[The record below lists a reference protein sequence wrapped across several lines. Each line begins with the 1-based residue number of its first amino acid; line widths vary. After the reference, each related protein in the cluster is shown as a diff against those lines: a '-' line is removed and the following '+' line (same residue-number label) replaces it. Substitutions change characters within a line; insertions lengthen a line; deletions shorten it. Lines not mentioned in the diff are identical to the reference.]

1 MTKKAALI
9 SAVHKEV
16 TNYRSAKREAQTGR
30 AWIALERAHIL
41 SQSMMIWHMR
51 VHLTMFS
58 FAISQKDFREACGQ
72 AVRMA
77 LVPLGSL
84 TGRIPIGNT
93 GRANVSAFQSMP
105 LPPDL
110 RKLLSD

>member
-9 SAVHKEV
+9 SAVNKQV
-16 TNYRSAKREAQTGR
+16 TNYRSAKREAQTGQ
-30 AWIALERAHIL
+30 AWIALERAHIV
-41 SQSMMIWHMR
+41 SQSMMVWHMR
-51 VHLTMFS
+51 VHTMMFS
-58 FAISQKDFREACGQ
+58 FAISQKDFRDAFGQ

-77 LVPLGSL
+77 LVPLGFL

-110 RKLLSD
+110 RKLIFD